1 MSSALALLAGVGTT
15 GWAPVA
21 VRPTVVA
28 VLGAPGS
35 GRSTVVSR
43 VCSEL
48 SCVCLEP
55 EALLAEAVSS
65 GHALGEAASAML
77 KAGKVLPSSMW
88 VDLVAAAMEAE
99 GGVGPFVLEGFPSDG
114 STLEQLEEKVGSSVS
129 VVLRLD
135 CDAETLGSRLAERE
149 G

>member
-1 MSSALALLAGVGTT
+1 
-15 GWAPVA
+15 
-21 VRPTVVA
+21 
-28 VLGAPGS
+28 
-35 GRSTVVSR
+35 
-43 VCSEL
+43 
-48 SCVCLEP
+48 
-55 EALLAEAVSS
+55 
-65 GHALGEAASAML
+65 ML

-149 G
+149 GRRGTSSRRRSAARRRRRWRRSSGRSRGQWRA